1 MNKLSEKIKAISTK
15 GLSKHLMN
23 KFSILNGVK
32 YFFSGIF
39 QNYFVF
45 IPAKKCIKHFSGTT
59 RIDLKKPNGMSE
71 KNIENITKSDS
82 NFASTFVDHH
92 LLSNINFQGYC
103 LIYRNI
109 SIPKKK

>member
-15 GLSKHLMN
+15 GLSKDLIN

-45 IPAKKCIKHFSGTT
+45 IPAKKCIKYFNGTT
-59 RIDLKKPNGMSE
+59 CIDLRKPNGMSE
-71 KNIENITKSDS
+71 ENIENKTKSGS
-82 NFASTFVDHH
+82 NFTPTFVDHH
-92 LLSNINFQGYC
+92 LLSNINFHGYC
-103 LIYRNI
+103 LINRDI
-109 SIPKKK
+109 SIPKK